1 MLKVLAIPPNKPCI
15 RKDYPRQLHR
25 TDAAAMKRRDRIIEE
40 ACLSGRP
47 LLIGTATTSASESI
61 YKSVKKTLETAKESI
76 MFKIEYERM
85 LQQGVCFSA
94 RPHASTQDLLR
105 HLRVFSRH
113 REFTEPKTLFAKKQR
128 VILRR

>member
-1 MLKVLAIPPNKPCI
+1 MCGAIIVSHNSRVKLCEAVEATRKQCFMLKVLAIPPNKPCI

-25 TDAAAMKRRDRIIEE
+25 TDAAAMKRRDRIIEQ

-61 YKSVKKTLETAKESI
+61 YKSVKKTLETARESI

-85 LQQGVCFSA
+85 LQQGVFFSS
-94 RPHASTQDLLR
+94 RPHA
-105 HLRVFSRH
+105 
-113 REFTEPKTLFAKKQR
+113 
-128 VILRR
+128 